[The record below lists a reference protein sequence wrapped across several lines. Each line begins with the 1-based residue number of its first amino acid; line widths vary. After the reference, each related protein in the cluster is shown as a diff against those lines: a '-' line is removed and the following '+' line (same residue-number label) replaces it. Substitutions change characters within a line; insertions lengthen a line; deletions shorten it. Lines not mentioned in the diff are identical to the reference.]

1 MLLSGGGFAFM
12 HLPKLAKLTVLIAVI
27 SELFSN
33 FALNYKQQL
42 SRMNYRTLRLKII
55 TGYAIL
61 AIVLVFAAQM
71 VYDST
76 RSLTALNT
84 ASERLM
90 ERRNIVDSL
99 VYSMLDAANAE
110 RSVMMGDT
118 RQWQRFSTSLSESQR
133 KAMQLKQL
141 VSDSVKAMRM
151 DTLANLLAAK
161 RDNAMMVL
169 NILADASG
177 DAVYARKVHDLQSG
191 RDSVVIHP
199 NEITNASNRETVYN
213 IVSTRRGFFRR
224 LSDAFRRQRSDT
236 IATTMQSGRTDSTAM
251 AQGINIADSVAVALA
266 DIHHEIKRADT
277 RRQDAIDNRTRSL
290 KLVSIQLAWRTGQM
304 LEDIQSDEHN
314 AMQRAI
320 NADMAARRATMMKIA
335 MLALLAIG
343 AAIVLIVYTLR
354 DIRRQ
359 RRDHERIVEAKNET
373 ERIMQQRQRLLLT
386 ITHDIKAP
394 VASISGFIALLR
406 EWVNQPKPVAYLDS
420 IRSSAE
426 HLLQLVGA
434 LLDYHQLESGKATT
448 HAVSFN
454 PARLVSDC
462 ATQARPVAN
471 KKNLEVVC
479 SLRPG
484 ADRMCQ
490 ADAFRIRQIMNNLI
504 GNAVKYTDRGT
515 ITVSAALNGS
525 QLTMS
530 VADTGSGM
538 TESEQQRIFNA
549 FTRLPDAQ
557 DKEGV
562 GLGLSITR
570 EAVNMLGGTIRVVSQ
585 KGKGS
590 KFTVTLPVTVDTV
603 QSAQP
608 ATIAGNTVPNV
619 ADNPTP
625 NVINPASIAASPAP
639 DMACVKSSSH
649 PIKVVIVDDD
659 RLQLQ
664 LLGEMMARMEN
675 ICLDIHVTS
684 SADEAIEMIGR
695 LRPQLVFTDIE
706 MPQMSGREMLR
717 RIDRNGIK
725 TVAMT
730 AHDQSIYTELR
741 AEGFDAC
748 LFKPFNVQTLAA
760 TLCQLTGIAPSVSI
774 PTASV
779 SDAKQDTALFAPLLV
794 FAEGDAEAEQQIIA
808 DTRQSI
814 ADYLSMLNDPND
826 TASIAKAAHKAMPLL
841 KMLMPDD
848 VEWLIELTP
857 ERIGQTDEEKRKK
870 LYEKFKGVLE
880 KI

>member
-1 MLLSGGGFAFM
+1 
-12 HLPKLAKLTVLIAVI
+12 
-27 SELFSN
+27 
-33 FALNYKQQL
+33 
-42 SRMNYRTLRLKII
+42 MNYRTLRLKII

-76 RSLTALNT
+76 RSLTDLNN

-199 NEITNASNRETVYN
+199 NEITNANNRETVYN

-251 AQGINIADSVAVALA
+251 AQGINIADSVAEALA

-290 KLVSIQLAWRTGQM
+290 RLVSIQLAWRTGQM

-454 PARLVSDC
+454 PAQLVSDC

-557 DKEGV
+557 GKEGV

-603 QSAQP
+603 QSVQP
-608 ATIAGNTVPNV
+608 TTIA
-619 ADNPTP
+619 DN
-625 NVINPASIAASPAP
+625 PAP

-684 SADEAIEMIGR
+684 SADEAIAMIGR

-725 TVAMT
+725 TVAIT

-774 PTASV
+774 PTASA
-779 SDAKQDTALFAPLLV
+779 SDAQHDTALFAPLLV

-841 KMLMPDD
+841 KMLMPDN
-848 VEWLIELTP
+848 VEWLTDLTP
-857 ERIGQTDEEKRKK
+857 ERIGQTDVAKRKK
-870 LYEKFKGVLE
+870 LYEKFKRVLE

>member
-1 MLLSGGGFAFM
+1 
-12 HLPKLAKLTVLIAVI
+12 
-27 SELFSN
+27 
-33 FALNYKQQL
+33 
-42 SRMNYRTLRLKII
+42 MNYRTLRLKII

-76 RSLTALNT
+76 RSLTDLNN

-141 VSDSVKAMRM
+141 VSDSIKAMRM

-251 AQGINIADSVAVALA
+251 AQGINIADSVAEALA

-406 EWVNQPKPVAYLDS
+406 EWVSQPKPVAYLDS

-557 DKEGV
+557 GKEGV

-608 ATIAGNTVPNV
+608 TTIA
-619 ADNPTP
+619 DN
-625 NVINPASIAASPAP
+625 PAP

-684 SADEAIEMIGR
+684 SADEAIAMIGR

-725 TVAMT
+725 TIAIT

-774 PTASV
+774 PTASA

-841 KMLMPDD
+841 KMLMPDN
-848 VEWLIELTP
+848 VEWLTALTP
-857 ERIGQTDEEKRKK
+857 ERIGQTDEAKRKK

>member
-1 MLLSGGGFAFM
+1 
-12 HLPKLAKLTVLIAVI
+12 
-27 SELFSN
+27 
-33 FALNYKQQL
+33 
-42 SRMNYRTLRLKII
+42 MNYRTLRLKII

-76 RSLTALNT
+76 RSLTDLNN

-133 KAMQLKQL
+133 KAMQLKRL
-141 VSDSVKAMRM
+141 VSDSIKAMRM

-251 AQGINIADSVAVALA
+251 AQGINIADSVAEALA

-290 KLVSIQLAWRTGQM
+290 RLVSIQLAWRTGQM

-557 DKEGV
+557 GKEGV

-608 ATIAGNTVPNV
+608 ATIA
-619 ADNPTP
+619 DN
-625 NVINPASIAASPAP
+625 PAP

-684 SADEAIEMIGR
+684 SADEAIAMIGR

-725 TVAMT
+725 TVAIT

-774 PTASV
+774 PTASA

-841 KMLMPDD
+841 KMLMPDN
-848 VEWLIELTP
+848 VEWLTNLTP
-857 ERIGQTDEEKRKK
+857 ERIGQTDEAKRKK

>member
-1 MLLSGGGFAFM
+1 
-12 HLPKLAKLTVLIAVI
+12 
-27 SELFSN
+27 
-33 FALNYKQQL
+33 
-42 SRMNYRTLRLKII
+42 
-55 TGYAIL
+55 
-61 AIVLVFAAQM
+61 
-71 VYDST
+71 
-76 RSLTALNT
+76 
-84 ASERLM
+84 
-90 ERRNIVDSL
+90 
-99 VYSMLDAANAE
+99 
-110 RSVMMGDT
+110 
-118 RQWQRFSTSLSESQR
+118 
-133 KAMQLKQL
+133 
-141 VSDSVKAMRM
+141 
-151 DTLANLLAAK
+151 
-161 RDNAMMVL
+161 
-169 NILADASG
+169 
-177 DAVYARKVHDLQSG
+177 
-191 RDSVVIHP
+191 
-199 NEITNASNRETVYN
+199 
-213 IVSTRRGFFRR
+213 
-224 LSDAFRRQRSDT
+224 
-236 IATTMQSGRTDSTAM
+236 
-251 AQGINIADSVAVALA
+251 
-266 DIHHEIKRADT
+266 
-277 RRQDAIDNRTRSL
+277 
-290 KLVSIQLAWRTGQM
+290 
-304 LEDIQSDEHN
+304 
-314 AMQRAI
+314 MQRAI
-320 NADMAARRATMMKIA
+320 NADMAARKATMMKIA
-335 MLALLAIG
+335 ALALLAIG
-343 AAIVLIVYTLR
+343 VAIVLIVYTLR

-359 RRDHERIVEAKNET
+359 RRDHESIIAAKNET
-373 ERIMQQRQRLLLT
+373 ERLMQQRQRLLLT

-406 EWVNQPKPVAYLDS
+406 EWVSQPKPVAYLDS

-471 KKNLEVVC
+471 NKNLEVVC
-479 SLRPG
+479 SLRTG
-484 ADRMCQ
+484 ADCVCQ

-557 DKEGV
+557 GKEGV

-570 EAVNMLGGTIRVVSQ
+570 EAVNMLGGTIRVASQ

-625 NVINPASIAASPAP
+625 NIINPASIAASPAP

-725 TVAMT
+725 TVAIT

-760 TLCQLTGIAPSVSI
+760 TLCQLTGIAPSVSV
-774 PTASV
+774 PTASA
-779 SDAKQDTALFAPLLV
+779 SSARHDATLFAPLLV
-794 FAEGDAEAEQQIIA
+794 FAECDAEAEQQIIA
-808 DTRQSI
+808 DTRKSI

-826 TASIAKAAHKAMPLL
+826 TASIVKAAHKAMPLL

-848 VEWLIELTP
+848 VEWLADLTP
-857 ERIGQTDEEKRKK
+857 ERIGQTDEAKRKK

>member
-1 MLLSGGGFAFM
+1 
-12 HLPKLAKLTVLIAVI
+12 
-27 SELFSN
+27 
-33 FALNYKQQL
+33 
-42 SRMNYRTLRLKII
+42 MNYRTLRLKII

-76 RSLTALNT
+76 RSLTDLNN

-141 VSDSVKAMRM
+141 VSDSIKAMRM

-251 AQGINIADSVAVALA
+251 AQGINIADSVAEALA

-373 ERIMQQRQRLLLT
+373 ELLMQQRQRLLLT

-454 PARLVSDC
+454 PAQLVSDC

-557 DKEGV
+557 GKEGV

-603 QSAQP
+603 QSVQP
-608 ATIAGNTVPNV
+608 TII
-619 ADNPTP
+619 ADN
-625 NVINPASIAASPAP
+625 PAP

-725 TVAMT
+725 TVAIT

-774 PTASV
+774 PTASA
-779 SDAKQDTALFAPLLV
+779 SDARQDTALFAPLLV

-826 TASIAKAAHKAMPLL
+826 TASIVKAAHKAMPLL
-841 KMLMPDD
+841 KMLMPDN
-848 VEWLIELTP
+848 VEWLADLTP
-857 ERIGQTDEEKRKK
+857 ERIGQTDVAKRKK
-870 LYEKFKGVLE
+870 LYDKFKGVLIYL
-880 KI
+880 KSQHLNRG

>member
-1 MLLSGGGFAFM
+1 
-12 HLPKLAKLTVLIAVI
+12 
-27 SELFSN
+27 
-33 FALNYKQQL
+33 
-42 SRMNYRTLRLKII
+42 MNYRTLRLKII

-251 AQGINIADSVAVALA
+251 AQGINIADSVAEALA

-320 NADMAARRATMMKIA
+320 NADMQARRSTMMKIA

-373 ERIMQQRQRLLLT
+373 ERLMQQRQRLLLT

-406 EWVNQPKPVAYLDS
+406 EWVSQPKPVAYLGS

-454 PARLVSDC
+454 PAQLVSDC

-479 SLRPG
+479 SLRTS
-484 ADRMCQ
+484 ADCVCQ

-557 DKEGV
+557 GKEGV

-603 QSAQP
+603 LSAQP

-619 ADNPTP
+619 ADNPIS
-625 NVINPASIAASPAP
+625 NIINPAPNAASPVS

-659 RLQLQ
+659 CLQLQ

-725 TVAMT
+725 TVAIT
-730 AHDQSIYTELR
+730 AHDQSIYSELR

-760 TLCQLTGIAPSVSI
+760 TLCQLTGIAPQISV
-774 PTASV
+774 PTASTSAV
-779 SDAKQDTALFAPLLV
+779 RHDDTLFAPLLV

-814 ADYLSMLNDPND
+814 ADYLSMLNDSND

-848 VEWLIELTP
+848 VEWLADLTP
-857 ERIGQTDEEKRKK
+857 ERIGQTDEAKRKK

>member
-1 MLLSGGGFAFM
+1 
-12 HLPKLAKLTVLIAVI
+12 
-27 SELFSN
+27 
-33 FALNYKQQL
+33 
-42 SRMNYRTLRLKII
+42 MNYRTLRLKII

-199 NEITNASNRETVYN
+199 NEITSASNRETVYN

-251 AQGINIADSVAVALA
+251 AQGINIADSVAEALA

-373 ERIMQQRQRLLLT
+373 ERLMQQRQRLLLT

-454 PARLVSDC
+454 PAQLVSDC

-525 QLTMS
+525 LLTMS

-549 FTRLPDAQ
+549 FTRLSDAQ
-557 DKEGV
+557 GKEGV

-603 QSAQP
+603 QSAKP

-625 NVINPASIAASPAP
+625 NVINPASIAASTAP

-664 LLGEMMARMEN
+664 LLGEMMVRMEN

-684 SADEAIEMIGR
+684 SADEAIAMIGR

-725 TVAMT
+725 TVAIT

-774 PTASV
+774 PTASA
-779 SDAKQDTALFAPLLV
+779 SDAKQDTAIFAPLLV

-841 KMLMPDD
+841 KMLMPDN
-848 VEWLIELTP
+848 VEWLTDLTP
-857 ERIGQTDEEKRKK
+857 ERIGQTDEAKRKK

>member
-1 MLLSGGGFAFM
+1 
-12 HLPKLAKLTVLIAVI
+12 
-27 SELFSN
+27 
-33 FALNYKQQL
+33 
-42 SRMNYRTLRLKII
+42 MNYRTLRLKII

-199 NEITNASNRETVYN
+199 NEITSANNRETVYN

-251 AQGINIADSVAVALA
+251 AQGINIADSVAEALA

-320 NADMAARRATMMKIA
+320 NADMQARRSTMMKIA

-373 ERIMQQRQRLLLT
+373 ERLMQQRQRLLLT

-406 EWVNQPKPVAYLDS
+406 EWVSQPKPVAYLGS

-454 PARLVSDC
+454 PAQLVSDC

-479 SLRPG
+479 SLRTS
-484 ADRMCQ
+484 ADCVCQ

-557 DKEGV
+557 GKEGV

-570 EAVNMLGGTIRVVSQ
+570 EAVCMLGGTIRVVSQ

-603 QSAQP
+603 LSAQP

-619 ADNPTP
+619 ADNPIS
-625 NVINPASIAASPAP
+625 NIINPAPNAASPAP

-659 RLQLQ
+659 CLQLQ

-760 TLCQLTGIAPSVSI
+760 TLCQLTGIAPQISV
-774 PTASV
+774 PTASTSAV
-779 SDAKQDTALFAPLLV
+779 RHDDTLFAPLLV

-814 ADYLSMLNDPND
+814 ADYLSMLNDSND

-848 VEWLIELTP
+848 VEWLADLTP
-857 ERIGQTDEEKRKK
+857 ERIGQTDEAKRKK

>member
-1 MLLSGGGFAFM
+1 
-12 HLPKLAKLTVLIAVI
+12 
-27 SELFSN
+27 
-33 FALNYKQQL
+33 
-42 SRMNYRTLRLKII
+42 MNYRTLRLKII

-76 RSLTALNT
+76 RSLTDLNT

-141 VSDSVKAMRM
+141 VSDSIKAMRM

-199 NEITNASNRETVYN
+199 NEITSANNRETVYN

-454 PARLVSDC
+454 PAQLVSDC

-557 DKEGV
+557 GKEGV

-590 KFTVTLPVTVDTV
+590 KFTVTLPVSVDTV
-603 QSAQP
+603 QSTQP
-608 ATIAGNTVPNV
+608 TTIA
-619 ADNPTP
+619 DN
-625 NVINPASIAASPAP
+625 PAP

-725 TVAMT
+725 TVAIT

-760 TLCQLTGIAPSVSI
+760 TLCQLTGITPSVSI
-774 PTASV
+774 PTASA
-779 SDAKQDTALFAPLLV
+779 SDAKQDTTLFAPLLV

-841 KMLMPDD
+841 KMLMPDN
-848 VEWLIELTP
+848 VEWLTDLTP
-857 ERIGQTDEEKRKK
+857 ERIGQTDEAKRKK

>member
-1 MLLSGGGFAFM
+1 
-12 HLPKLAKLTVLIAVI
+12 
-27 SELFSN
+27 
-33 FALNYKQQL
+33 
-42 SRMNYRTLRLKII
+42 MNYRTLRLKII

-76 RSLTALNT
+76 RSLTDLNN

-141 VSDSVKAMRM
+141 VSDSIKAMRM

-251 AQGINIADSVAVALA
+251 AHGINIADSVAEALA

-320 NADMAARRATMMKIA
+320 KADMAARRATMMKIA

-373 ERIMQQRQRLLLT
+373 EQIMQQRQRLLLT

-406 EWVNQPKPVAYLDS
+406 EWVSQPKPVAYLDS

-454 PARLVSDC
+454 PAQLVSDC

-530 VADTGSGM
+530 VVDTGSGM

-557 DKEGV
+557 GKEGV

-570 EAVNMLGGTIRVVSQ
+570 EAVSMLGGTIRVVSQ

-730 AHDQSIYTELR
+730 AHDQSIYSELR

-760 TLCQLTGIAPSVSI
+760 TLCQLTGIAPQISV
-774 PTASV
+774 PTASTSAV
-779 SDAKQDTALFAPLLV
+779 RHDDTLFAPLLV

-808 DTRQSI
+808 DTRKSI
-814 ADYLSMLNDPND
+814 AGYLEMLNDPND

-848 VEWLIELTP
+848 VEWLADLTP

>member
-1 MLLSGGGFAFM
+1 
-12 HLPKLAKLTVLIAVI
+12 
-27 SELFSN
+27 
-33 FALNYKQQL
+33 
-42 SRMNYRTLRLKII
+42 MNYRTLRLKII

-76 RSLTALNT
+76 RSLTDLNN

-141 VSDSVKAMRM
+141 VSDSLKAMRM

-199 NEITNASNRETVYN
+199 NEITSANNRETVYN

-224 LSDAFRRQRSDT
+224 LGDAFRRQRSDT
-236 IATTMQSGRTDSTAM
+236 IATTKQSGRTDSTAM
-251 AQGINIADSVAVALA
+251 AQGINIADSVAEALA

-320 NADMAARRATMMKIA
+320 KADMQARRSTMMKIA

-359 RRDHERIVEAKNET
+359 RRDHERIVEAKNES
-373 ERIMQQRQRLLLT
+373 ERLMQQRQRLLLT

-406 EWVNQPKPVAYLDS
+406 EWVSQPKPVAYLDS

-471 KKNLEVVC
+471 TKNLEVVC
-479 SLRPG
+479 SLRTG
-484 ADRMCQ
+484 ADCVCQ

-557 DKEGV
+557 GKEGV

-570 EAVNMLGGTIRVVSQ
+570 EAVNMLGGTIRVASQ

-625 NVINPASIAASPAP
+625 NIINPASIAASPAP

-725 TVAMT
+725 TVAIT

-760 TLCQLTGIAPSVSI
+760 TLCQLTGSAPSVSV
-774 PTASV
+774 PTASA
-779 SDAKQDTALFAPLLV
+779 SSARHDATLFAPLLV
-794 FAEGDAEAEQQIIA
+794 FAECDAEAEQQIIA
-808 DTRQSI
+808 DTRKSI

-848 VEWLIELTP
+848 VEWLADLTP
-857 ERIGQTDEEKRKK
+857 ERIGQTDEAKRKK
-870 LYEKFKGVLE
+870 LYVKFKGVLE

>member
-1 MLLSGGGFAFM
+1 
-12 HLPKLAKLTVLIAVI
+12 
-27 SELFSN
+27 
-33 FALNYKQQL
+33 
-42 SRMNYRTLRLKII
+42 MNYRTLRLKII

-76 RSLTALNT
+76 RSLTDLNN
-84 ASERLM
+84 ASEQLM

-141 VSDSVKAMRM
+141 VSDSIKAMRM

-290 KLVSIQLAWRTGQM
+290 RLVSIQLAWRTGQM

-320 NADMAARRATMMKIA
+320 NADMQARRSTMMKIA

-454 PARLVSDC
+454 PAQLVSDC

-471 KKNLEVVC
+471 NKNLEVVC

-557 DKEGV
+557 GKEGV

-570 EAVNMLGGTIRVVSQ
+570 EAVSMLGGTIRVVSQ

-608 ATIAGNTVPNV
+608 ATIAGNSAPNV
-619 ADNPTP
+619 
-625 NVINPASIAASPAP
+625 
-639 DMACVKSSSH
+639 ACVKSSSH
-649 PIKVVIVDDD
+649 PIKVVVVDDD

-684 SADEAIEMIGR
+684 STDEAIEMIGR

-725 TVAMT
+725 TVAIT
-730 AHDQSIYTELR
+730 AHDQSIYSELR

-748 LFKPFNVQTLAA
+748 LFKPFNIQTLAA

-774 PTASV
+774 PTASA
-779 SDAKQDTALFAPLLV
+779 SSARHDDTLFAPLLV

-808 DTRQSI
+808 DTRKSI
-814 ADYLSMLNDPND
+814 AGYLEMLNDPND

-848 VEWLIELTP
+848 VEWLADLTP

>member
-1 MLLSGGGFAFM
+1 
-12 HLPKLAKLTVLIAVI
+12 
-27 SELFSN
+27 
-33 FALNYKQQL
+33 
-42 SRMNYRTLRLKII
+42 MNYRTLRLKII

-251 AQGINIADSVAVALA
+251 AQGINIADSVAEALA

-320 NADMAARRATMMKIA
+320 NADMQARRSTMMKIA

-373 ERIMQQRQRLLLT
+373 ERLMQQRQRLLLT

-406 EWVNQPKPVAYLDS
+406 EWVSQPKPVAYLGS

-454 PARLVSDC
+454 PAQLVSDC

-479 SLRPG
+479 SLRTS
-484 ADRMCQ
+484 ADCVCQ

-530 VADTGSGM
+530 VADTGCGM

-557 DKEGV
+557 GKEGV

-570 EAVNMLGGTIRVVSQ
+570 EAVCMLGGTIRVVSQ

-608 ATIAGNTVPNV
+608 ATIAGNTAPNV

-625 NVINPASIAASPAP
+625 NVINPASIAASPVS

-725 TVAMT
+725 TVAIT

-760 TLCQLTGIAPSVSI
+760 TLCQLTGIAPQISV
-774 PTASV
+774 PTASTSAV
-779 SDAKQDTALFAPLLV
+779 RHDDTLFAPLLV

-848 VEWLIELTP
+848 VEWLADLTP

-870 LYEKFKGVLE
+870 MYEKFKGVLE

>member
-1 MLLSGGGFAFM
+1 
-12 HLPKLAKLTVLIAVI
+12 
-27 SELFSN
+27 
-33 FALNYKQQL
+33 
-42 SRMNYRTLRLKII
+42 MNYRTLRLKII

-76 RSLTALNT
+76 RSLTDLNN

-199 NEITNASNRETVYN
+199 NEITSANNRETVYN

-224 LSDAFRRQRSDT
+224 LGDAFRRQRSDT

-251 AQGINIADSVAVALA
+251 AQGINIADSVAEALA

-320 NADMAARRATMMKIA
+320 NADMQARRSTMMKIA

-373 ERIMQQRQRLLLT
+373 ERLMQQRQRLLLT

-406 EWVNQPKPVAYLDS
+406 EWVSQPKPVAYLDS

-454 PARLVSDC
+454 PAQLVSDC

-490 ADAFRIRQIMNNLI
+490 ADAFRIRQIMNLI

-557 DKEGV
+557 GKEGV

-590 KFTVTLPVTVDTV
+590 KFTVTLPVTVDIV
-603 QSAQP
+603 QSAQST
-608 ATIAGNTVPNV
+608 TI
-619 ADNPTP
+619 ADNPAP
-625 NVINPASIAASPAP
+625 NAADNPISNIINPAPNAAGSAP
-639 DMACVKSSSH
+639 DMACIKSSSH

-725 TVAMT
+725 TVAIT

-760 TLCQLTGIAPSVSI
+760 TLCQLTGIAPSVSV
-774 PTASV
+774 PTASASNV
-779 SDAKQDTALFAPLLV
+779 RHDDTLFAPLLV

-848 VEWLIELTP
+848 VEWLADLTP
-857 ERIGQTDEEKRKK
+857 ERIGQTDEAKRKK

>member
-1 MLLSGGGFAFM
+1 
-12 HLPKLAKLTVLIAVI
+12 
-27 SELFSN
+27 
-33 FALNYKQQL
+33 
-42 SRMNYRTLRLKII
+42 MNYRTLRLKII

-76 RSLTALNT
+76 RSLTDLNN

-199 NEITNASNRETVYN
+199 NEITSANNRETVYN

-224 LSDAFRRQRSDT
+224 LGDAFRRQRSDT

-251 AQGINIADSVAVALA
+251 AQGINIADSVAEALA

-304 LEDIQSDEHN
+304 LEDIQ
-314 AMQRAI
+314 
-320 NADMAARRATMMKIA
+320 RRRSTMMKIA

-359 RRDHERIVEAKNET
+359 RRDHERIVEAKNES
-373 ERIMQQRQRLLLT
+373 ERLMQQRQRLLLT

-406 EWVNQPKPVAYLDS
+406 EWVSQPKPVAYLDS
-420 IRSSAE
+420 IHSSAE

-471 KKNLEVVC
+471 NKNLEVVC
-479 SLRPG
+479 SLRTG
-484 ADRMCQ
+484 ADCVCQ
-490 ADAFRIRQIMNNLI
+490 ADAFRIRQILNNLI

-557 DKEGV
+557 GKEGV

-570 EAVNMLGGTIRVVSQ
+570 EAVNMLGGTIRVASQ

-625 NVINPASIAASPAP
+625 NIINPASIAASPAP

-725 TVAMT
+725 TVAIT

-760 TLCQLTGIAPSVSI
+760 TLCQLTGIAPSVSV
-774 PTASV
+774 PTASA
-779 SDAKQDTALFAPLLV
+779 SSARHDATLFAPLLV
-794 FAEGDAEAEQQIIA
+794 FAECDAEAEQQIIA
-808 DTRQSI
+808 DTRKSI

-848 VEWLIELTP
+848 VEWLADLTP

>member
-1 MLLSGGGFAFM
+1 
-12 HLPKLAKLTVLIAVI
+12 
-27 SELFSN
+27 
-33 FALNYKQQL
+33 
-42 SRMNYRTLRLKII
+42 MNYRTLRLKII

-61 AIVLVFAAQM
+61 AIVLVFVAQM

-76 RSLTALNT
+76 RSLTDLNN

-141 VSDSVKAMRM
+141 VSDSIKAMRM

-199 NEITNASNRETVYN
+199 NEITSANNRETVYN

-251 AQGINIADSVAVALA
+251 AQGINIADSVAEALA

-290 KLVSIQLAWRTGQM
+290 RLVSIQLAWRTGQM

-406 EWVNQPKPVAYLDS
+406 EWVSQPKPVAYLDS

-454 PARLVSDC
+454 PAQLVSDC
-462 ATQARPVAN
+462 ATQVRPVAN

-557 DKEGV
+557 GKEGV

-603 QSAQP
+603 QSVQP
-608 ATIAGNTVPNV
+608 TTI
-619 ADNPTP
+619 ADNP
-625 NVINPASIAASPAP
+625 VS

-725 TVAMT
+725 TVAIT

-774 PTASV
+774 PTASA
-779 SDAKQDTALFAPLLV
+779 SDAKHDTALFAPLLV

-841 KMLMPDD
+841 KMLMPDN
-848 VEWLIELTP
+848 VEWLTDLTP
-857 ERIGQTDEEKRKK
+857 ERIGQTDEAKRKK

>member
-1 MLLSGGGFAFM
+1 
-12 HLPKLAKLTVLIAVI
+12 
-27 SELFSN
+27 
-33 FALNYKQQL
+33 
-42 SRMNYRTLRLKII
+42 MNYRTLRLKII

-76 RSLTALNT
+76 RSLTDLNN
-84 ASERLM
+84 ASEQLM

-199 NEITNASNRETVYN
+199 NEITSASNRETVYN

-251 AQGINIADSVAVALA
+251 AQGINIADSVAEALA

-320 NADMAARRATMMKIA
+320 NADMQARRSTMMKIA

-373 ERIMQQRQRLLLT
+373 ERLMQQRQRLLLT

-454 PARLVSDC
+454 PAQLVSDC

-479 SLRPG
+479 SLRTS
-484 ADRMCQ
+484 ADCVCQ

-557 DKEGV
+557 GKEGV

-590 KFTVTLPVTVDTV
+590 KFTVTLPVIVDTV
-603 QSAQP
+603 QSAQS
-608 ATIAGNTVPNV
+608 ATIADNSAPNV

-625 NVINPASIAASPAP
+625 NVINPAPDAASPVS

-725 TVAMT
+725 TVAIT

-760 TLCQLTGIAPSVSI
+760 TLCQLTGIAPQISV
-774 PTASV
+774 PTAST
-779 SDAKQDTALFAPLLV
+779 STAMHDETLFAPLLV

-848 VEWLIELTP
+848 VEWLADLTP

>member
-1 MLLSGGGFAFM
+1 
-12 HLPKLAKLTVLIAVI
+12 
-27 SELFSN
+27 
-33 FALNYKQQL
+33 
-42 SRMNYRTLRLKII
+42 MNYRTLRLKII

-76 RSLTALNT
+76 RSLTDLNN

-141 VSDSVKAMRM
+141 VSDSIKAMRM

-251 AQGINIADSVAVALA
+251 AQGINIADSVAEALA

-290 KLVSIQLAWRTGQM
+290 RLVSIQLAWRTGQM

-479 SLRPG
+479 GLRPG

-557 DKEGV
+557 GKEGV

-603 QSAQP
+603 QSVQP
-608 ATIAGNTVPNV
+608 TTIA
-619 ADNPTP
+619 DN
-625 NVINPASIAASPAP
+625 PAP

-675 ICLDIHVTS
+675 ICLEIHVTS

-725 TVAMT
+725 TVAIT

-760 TLCQLTGIAPSVSI
+760 TLCQLTGIAPGVSI
-774 PTASV
+774 PTASA
-779 SDAKQDTALFAPLLV
+779 SDAQQDTTLFAPLLV

-841 KMLMPDD
+841 KMLMPDN
-848 VEWLIELTP
+848 VEWLADLTP
-857 ERIGQTDEEKRKK
+857 ERIGQTDEAKRKK
-870 LYEKFKGVLE
+870 LYEKFKGVLICL
-880 KI
+880 KSQHLNRG

>member
-1 MLLSGGGFAFM
+1 
-12 HLPKLAKLTVLIAVI
+12 
-27 SELFSN
+27 
-33 FALNYKQQL
+33 
-42 SRMNYRTLRLKII
+42 MNYRTLRLKII

-76 RSLTALNT
+76 RSLTDLNN

-251 AQGINIADSVAVALA
+251 AQGINIADSVAEALA

-290 KLVSIQLAWRTGQM
+290 RFVSIQLAWRTGQM

-373 ERIMQQRQRLLLT
+373 ERLMQQHQRLLLT

-454 PARLVSDC
+454 PAQLVSDC

-490 ADAFRIRQIMNNLI
+490 ADAFRIRQILNNLI

-557 DKEGV
+557 GKEGV

-590 KFTVTLPVTVDTV
+590 KFTVTLPVTVDTNPSV
-603 QSAQP
+603 QP
-608 ATIAGNTVPNV
+608 ATIADNSAPNV
-619 ADNPTP
+619 
-625 NVINPASIAASPAP
+625 
-639 DMACVKSSSH
+639 ACVKSSSH
-649 PIKVVIVDDD
+649 PIKVVVVDDD

-725 TVAMT
+725 TVAIT

-760 TLCQLTGIAPSVSI
+760 TLCQLTGIAPSVSV
-774 PTASV
+774 PTASTSAV
-779 SDAKQDTALFAPLLV
+779 RHDDTLFAPLLV

-814 ADYLSMLNDPND
+814 ADYLSMLNDSND

-848 VEWLIELTP
+848 VEWLADLTP

>member
-1 MLLSGGGFAFM
+1 
-12 HLPKLAKLTVLIAVI
+12 
-27 SELFSN
+27 
-33 FALNYKQQL
+33 
-42 SRMNYRTLRLKII
+42 MNYRTLRLKII

-76 RSLTALNT
+76 RSLTDLNN

-118 RQWQRFSTSLSESQR
+118 RQWQRFSTSLSESQH

-199 NEITNASNRETVYN
+199 NEITSANNRETVYN

-224 LSDAFRRQRSDT
+224 LGDAFRRQRSDT

-251 AQGINIADSVAVALA
+251 AQGINIADSVAEALA

-320 NADMAARRATMMKIA
+320 NADMAARRSTMMKIA

-373 ERIMQQRQRLLLT
+373 ERLMQQRQRLLLT

-406 EWVNQPKPVAYLDS
+406 EWVSQPKPVAYLDS

-426 HLLQLVGA
+426 HLLQLVDA
-434 LLDYHQLESGKATT
+434 LLDYHLLESGKATT

-484 ADRMCQ
+484 ADLMCQ

-557 DKEGV
+557 GKEGV

-590 KFTVTLPVTVDTV
+590 KFTVTLPVSVDTV
-603 QSAQP
+603 LSTHP
-608 ATIAGNTVPNV
+608 TTIADSPVSDV
-619 ADNPTP
+619 AC
-625 NVINPASIAASPAP
+625 I
-639 DMACVKSSSH
+639 KSSSH

-684 SADEAIEMIGR
+684 SADEAIAMIGR

-725 TVAMT
+725 TVAIT

-774 PTASV
+774 PTASA
-779 SDAKQDTALFAPLLV
+779 SDAQQDTALFAPLLV

-826 TASIAKAAHKAMPLL
+826 TASIAKATHKAMPLL
-841 KMLMPDD
+841 KMLMPDN
-848 VEWLIELTP
+848 VEWLTDLTP
-857 ERIGQTDEEKRKK
+857 ERIGQTDEAKRKK

>member
-1 MLLSGGGFAFM
+1 
-12 HLPKLAKLTVLIAVI
+12 
-27 SELFSN
+27 
-33 FALNYKQQL
+33 
-42 SRMNYRTLRLKII
+42 MNYRTLRLKII

-199 NEITNASNRETVYN
+199 NEITSANNRETVYN

-251 AQGINIADSVAVALA
+251 AQGINIADSVAEALA

-320 NADMAARRATMMKIA
+320 NADMQARRSTMMKIA

-406 EWVNQPKPVAYLDS
+406 EWVSQPKPVAYLGS

-454 PARLVSDC
+454 PAQLVSDC

-479 SLRPG
+479 SLRTS
-484 ADRMCQ
+484 ADCVCQ

-557 DKEGV
+557 GKEGV

-570 EAVNMLGGTIRVVSQ
+570 EAVCMLGGTIRVVSQ

-603 QSAQP
+603 LSAQP

-619 ADNPTP
+619 ADNPTT

-706 MPQMSGREMLR
+706 MPQMSGREILR

-760 TLCQLTGIAPSVSI
+760 TLRQLTGIAPSVSV
-774 PTASV
+774 PTASA
-779 SDAKQDTALFAPLLV
+779 SSARHDATLFAPLLV

-808 DTRQSI
+808 DTRKSI
-814 ADYLSMLNDPND
+814 AGYLEMLNDPND

-848 VEWLIELTP
+848 VEWLADLTP

>member
-1 MLLSGGGFAFM
+1 
-12 HLPKLAKLTVLIAVI
+12 
-27 SELFSN
+27 
-33 FALNYKQQL
+33 
-42 SRMNYRTLRLKII
+42 MNYRTLRLKII

-90 ERRNIVDSL
+90 ERRNVVDSL

-199 NEITNASNRETVYN
+199 NEITSANNRETVYN

-251 AQGINIADSVAVALA
+251 AQGINIADSVAEALA

-277 RRQDAIDNRTRSL
+277 RRQDAIDNRTHSL

-320 NADMAARRATMMKIA
+320 KADMQARRSTMMKIA

-373 ERIMQQRQRLLLT
+373 ERLMQQRQRLLLT

-406 EWVNQPKPVAYLDS
+406 EWVSQPKPVAYLDS
-420 IRSSAE
+420 IHSSAE

-448 HAVSFN
+448 HAVNFN

-471 KKNLEVVC
+471 NKNLEVVC
-479 SLRPG
+479 SLRTG
-484 ADRMCQ
+484 ADCVCQ

-515 ITVSAALNGS
+515 ITVSAELNGS

-557 DKEGV
+557 GKEGV

-570 EAVNMLGGTIRVVSQ
+570 EAVNMLGGTIRVASQ

-625 NVINPASIAASPAP
+625 NIINPASIAASPAP

-725 TVAMT
+725 TVAIT

-760 TLCQLTGIAPSVSI
+760 TLCQLTGIAPSVSV
-774 PTASV
+774 PTASA
-779 SDAKQDTALFAPLLV
+779 SSARHDATLFAPLLV
-794 FAEGDAEAEQQIIA
+794 
-808 DTRQSI
+808 
-814 ADYLSMLNDPND
+814 LPN
-826 TASIAKAAHKAMPLL
+826 AMPKPSNRLL
-841 KMLMPDD
+841 Q
-848 VEWLIELTP
+848 TP
-857 ERIGQTDEEKRKK
+857 ASRLPIIFQCST
-870 LYEKFKGVLE
+870 
-880 KI
+880 IPTTPHP

>member
-1 MLLSGGGFAFM
+1 
-12 HLPKLAKLTVLIAVI
+12 
-27 SELFSN
+27 
-33 FALNYKQQL
+33 
-42 SRMNYRTLRLKII
+42 MNYRTLRLKII

-76 RSLTALNT
+76 RSLTDLNN

-251 AQGINIADSVAVALA
+251 AQGINIADSVAEALA

-515 ITVSAALNGS
+515 IIVSAALNGS

-557 DKEGV
+557 GKEGV

-608 ATIAGNTVPNV
+608 TTI
-619 ADNPTP
+619 ADNPAP
-625 NVINPASIAASPAP
+625 NAADNPISNIINPAPNADNPAP

-725 TVAMT
+725 TVAIT

-774 PTASV
+774 PTASA
-779 SDAKQDTALFAPLLV
+779 SDARQDTTLFAPLLV

-841 KMLMPDD
+841 KMLMPDN
-848 VEWLIELTP
+848 VEWLADLTP
-857 ERIGQTDEEKRKK
+857 ERIGQTDVAKRKK

>member
-1 MLLSGGGFAFM
+1 
-12 HLPKLAKLTVLIAVI
+12 
-27 SELFSN
+27 
-33 FALNYKQQL
+33 
-42 SRMNYRTLRLKII
+42 MNYRTLRLKII

-199 NEITNASNRETVYN
+199 NEITSANNRETVYN

-251 AQGINIADSVAVALA
+251 AQGINIADSVAEALA

-320 NADMAARRATMMKIA
+320 NADMAARRFTMMKIA

-373 ERIMQQRQRLLLT
+373 ERLMQQRQRLLLT

-454 PARLVSDC
+454 PAQLVSDC

-471 KKNLEVVC
+471 NKNLEVVC

-557 DKEGV
+557 GKEGV

-625 NVINPASIAASPAP
+625 NIINPAPDAASPVS

-760 TLCQLTGIAPSVSI
+760 TLCQLTGIAPQISV
-774 PTASV
+774 PTASTSAV
-779 SDAKQDTALFAPLLV
+779 RHDDTLFAPLLV

-814 ADYLSMLNDPND
+814 ADYLSMLNDSND

-848 VEWLIELTP
+848 VEWLADLTP

>member
-1 MLLSGGGFAFM
+1 
-12 HLPKLAKLTVLIAVI
+12 
-27 SELFSN
+27 
-33 FALNYKQQL
+33 
-42 SRMNYRTLRLKII
+42 MNYRTLRLKII

-76 RSLTALNT
+76 RSLTDLNN

-251 AQGINIADSVAVALA
+251 AQGINIADSVAEALA

-290 KLVSIQLAWRTGQM
+290 RLVSIQLAWRTGQM

-434 LLDYHQLESGKATT
+434 LLDYHQLESGKATM

-454 PARLVSDC
+454 PAQLVSDC

-557 DKEGV
+557 GKEGV

-590 KFTVTLPVTVDTV
+590 KFTVTLPVTIDTN

-608 ATIAGNTVPNV
+608 TATAS
-619 ADNPTP
+619 NPTP
-625 NVINPASIAASPAP
+625 NMPCA
-639 DMACVKSSSH
+639 MSSSH

-684 SADEAIEMIGR
+684 SADEAIAMIGR

-725 TVAMT
+725 TVAIT
-730 AHDQSIYTELR
+730 AHDQSIYSELR

-779 SDAKQDTALFAPLLV
+779 SDAKHDTVLFAPLLV

-848 VEWLIELTP
+848 VEWLADLTP
-857 ERIGQTDEEKRKK
+857 ERIGQTDEAKRKK

>member
-1 MLLSGGGFAFM
+1 
-12 HLPKLAKLTVLIAVI
+12 
-27 SELFSN
+27 
-33 FALNYKQQL
+33 
-42 SRMNYRTLRLKII
+42 MNYRTLRLKII

-76 RSLTALNT
+76 RSLTDLNN

-141 VSDSVKAMRM
+141 VSDSIKAMRM

-251 AQGINIADSVAVALA
+251 AQGINIADSVAEALA

-290 KLVSIQLAWRTGQM
+290 RLVSIQLAWRTGQM

-320 NADMAARRATMMKIA
+320 NADMAARRSTMMKIA

-454 PARLVSDC
+454 PAQLVSDC

-484 ADRMCQ
+484 ADRMCH

-515 ITVSAALNGS
+515 ITVSAVLNGS

-557 DKEGV
+557 GKEGV

-590 KFTVTLPVTVDTV
+590 KFTVTLPVSVDTV

-608 ATIAGNTVPNV
+608 API
-619 ADNPTP
+619 ADNS
-625 NVINPASIAASPAP
+625 ALDRS
-639 DMACVKSSSH
+639 CVKSSSH

-725 TVAMT
+725 TVAIT

-774 PTASV
+774 PTASA

-841 KMLMPDD
+841 KMLMPDN
-848 VEWLIELTP
+848 VEWLADLTP
-857 ERIGQTDEEKRKK
+857 ERIGQTDVAKRKK
-870 LYEKFKGVLE
+870 LYEKFKGVLICL
-880 KI
+880 KSQHLNRG

>member
-1 MLLSGGGFAFM
+1 
-12 HLPKLAKLTVLIAVI
+12 
-27 SELFSN
+27 
-33 FALNYKQQL
+33 
-42 SRMNYRTLRLKII
+42 MNYRTLRLKII

-118 RQWQRFSTSLSESQR
+118 RQWKRFSSSLAESQH

-199 NEITNASNRETVYN
+199 NEITSANNRETVYN

-236 IATTMQSGRTDSTAM
+236 IATTMQSGRTDSTVM
-251 AQGINIADSVAVALA
+251 AQGINIADSVAEALA

-320 NADMAARRATMMKIA
+320 NADMAARRSTMMKIA

-406 EWVNQPKPVAYLDS
+406 EWVSQPKPVAYLDS

-434 LLDYHQLESGKATT
+434 LLDYHQLESGKATM

-454 PARLVSDC
+454 PAQLVSDC

-471 KKNLEVVC
+471 NKNLEVVC

-557 DKEGV
+557 GKEGV

-590 KFTVTLPVTVDTV
+590 KFTVKLPVVVDAV
-603 QSAQP
+603 QPAQP
-608 ATIAGNTVPNV
+608 ATVQSDKPSTIYRN
-619 ADNPTP
+619 
-625 NVINPASIAASPAP
+625 PAP
-639 DMACVKSSSH
+639 DAAYTAPNKPGAMSSSH

-725 TVAMT
+725 TVAIT

-760 TLCQLTGIAPSVSI
+760 TLCQLTGIAPSVSV
-774 PTASV
+774 PTASA
-779 SDAKQDTALFAPLLV
+779 SSARHDDTLFAPLLV
-794 FAEGDAEAEQQIIA
+794 FAEGDAEAEQQIVA

-848 VEWLIELTP
+848 VEWLADLTP

>member
-1 MLLSGGGFAFM
+1 
-12 HLPKLAKLTVLIAVI
+12 
-27 SELFSN
+27 
-33 FALNYKQQL
+33 
-42 SRMNYRTLRLKII
+42 MNYRTLRLKII

-76 RSLTALNT
+76 RSLTDLNN

-141 VSDSVKAMRM
+141 VSDSIKAMRM

-251 AQGINIADSVAVALA
+251 AQGINIADSVAEALA

-406 EWVNQPKPVAYLDS
+406 EWVSQPKPVAYLDS

-557 DKEGV
+557 GKEGV

-608 ATIAGNTVPNV
+608 TTIA
-619 ADNPTP
+619 DN
-625 NVINPASIAASPAP
+625 PAP

-684 SADEAIEMIGR
+684 SADEAIAMIGR

-725 TVAMT
+725 TIAIT

-774 PTASV
+774 PTASA
-779 SDAKQDTALFAPLLV
+779 SSARHDDTLFAPLLV

-841 KMLMPDD
+841 KMLMPDN
-848 VEWLIELTP
+848 VEWLTDLTP
-857 ERIGQTDEEKRKK
+857 ERIGQTDEAKRKK

>member
-1 MLLSGGGFAFM
+1 
-12 HLPKLAKLTVLIAVI
+12 
-27 SELFSN
+27 
-33 FALNYKQQL
+33 
-42 SRMNYRTLRLKII
+42 MNYRTLRLKII

-84 ASERLM
+84 ASEQLM

-118 RQWQRFSTSLSESQR
+118 RQWQRFSTSLSESQH

-199 NEITNASNRETVYN
+199 NEITSANNRETVYN

-224 LSDAFRRQRSDT
+224 LGDAFRRQRSDT

-251 AQGINIADSVAVALA
+251 AQGINIADSVAEALA

-454 PARLVSDC
+454 PAQLVSDC

-557 DKEGV
+557 GKEGV

-608 ATIAGNTVPNV
+608 APIV
-619 ADNPTP
+619 DNP
-625 NVINPASIAASPAP
+625 VP

-725 TVAMT
+725 TVAIT

-774 PTASV
+774 PTASA

-841 KMLMPDD
+841 KMLMPDN
-848 VEWLIELTP
+848 VEWLADLTP
-857 ERIGQTDEEKRKK
+857 ERIGQTDEAKRKK

>member
-1 MLLSGGGFAFM
+1 
-12 HLPKLAKLTVLIAVI
+12 
-27 SELFSN
+27 
-33 FALNYKQQL
+33 
-42 SRMNYRTLRLKII
+42 MNYRTLRLKII

-151 DTLANLLAAK
+151 DTLASLLAAK

-290 KLVSIQLAWRTGQM
+290 RLVSIQLAWRTGQM

-454 PARLVSDC
+454 PAQLVSDC

-479 SLRPG
+479 SLRTS
-484 ADRMCQ
+484 ADCVCL

-557 DKEGV
+557 GKEGV

-570 EAVNMLGGTIRVVSQ
+570 EAVNMLGGTIRVLSQ

-590 KFTVTLPVTVDTV
+590 KFTVTLPVTIDTN

-625 NVINPASIAASPAP
+625 NIINPASIAASPAP

-725 TVAMT
+725 TVAIT

-779 SDAKQDTALFAPLLV
+779 SDAQQDTALFAPLLV

-841 KMLMPDD
+841 KMLMPDN
-848 VEWLIELTP
+848 VEWLTDLTP
-857 ERIGQTDEEKRKK
+857 ERINQTDEAKRKK

>member
-1 MLLSGGGFAFM
+1 
-12 HLPKLAKLTVLIAVI
+12 
-27 SELFSN
+27 
-33 FALNYKQQL
+33 
-42 SRMNYRTLRLKII
+42 MNYRTLRLKII

-84 ASERLM
+84 ASEQLM

-118 RQWQRFSTSLSESQR
+118 RQWKRFSSSLAESQR

-151 DTLANLLAAK
+151 DTLASLLAAK

-199 NEITNASNRETVYN
+199 NEITSANNRETVYN

-251 AQGINIADSVAVALA
+251 AQGINIADSVAEALA

-373 ERIMQQRQRLLLT
+373 ERLMQQRQRLLLT

-454 PARLVSDC
+454 PAQLVSDC

-479 SLRPG
+479 SLRTS
-484 ADRMCQ
+484 ADCVCQ

-557 DKEGV
+557 GKEGV

-608 ATIAGNTVPNV
+608 ATIAGNKVPNV

-625 NVINPASIAASPAP
+625 NVINPAPDAASPVS
-639 DMACVKSSSH
+639 DMACVKSSSY

-760 TLCQLTGIAPSVSI
+760 TLCQLTGIAPQISV
-774 PTASV
+774 PTASTSAV
-779 SDAKQDTALFAPLLV
+779 RHDDTLFAPLLV

-848 VEWLIELTP
+848 VEWLADLTP

>member
-1 MLLSGGGFAFM
+1 
-12 HLPKLAKLTVLIAVI
+12 
-27 SELFSN
+27 
-33 FALNYKQQL
+33 
-42 SRMNYRTLRLKII
+42 MNYRTLRLKII

-76 RSLTALNT
+76 RSLTDLNN

-141 VSDSVKAMRM
+141 VSDSIKAMRM

-251 AQGINIADSVAVALA
+251 AQGINIADSVAEALA

-290 KLVSIQLAWRTGQM
+290 RLVSIQLAWRTGQM

-320 NADMAARRATMMKIA
+320 NADMQARRATMMKIA

-557 DKEGV
+557 GKEGV

-608 ATIAGNTVPNV
+608 TTIA
-619 ADNPTP
+619 DN
-625 NVINPASIAASPAP
+625 PAP

-725 TVAMT
+725 TVAIT

-774 PTASV
+774 PTASA
-779 SDAKQDTALFAPLLV
+779 SDARQDTALFAPLLV

-841 KMLMPDD
+841 KMLMPDN
-848 VEWLIELTP
+848 VEWLTDLTP
-857 ERIGQTDEEKRKK
+857 ERIVQTDEAKRKK
-870 LYEKFKGVLE
+870 LYDKFKGVLVCL
-880 KI
+880 KSQHLNRG

>member
-1 MLLSGGGFAFM
+1 
-12 HLPKLAKLTVLIAVI
+12 
-27 SELFSN
+27 
-33 FALNYKQQL
+33 
-42 SRMNYRTLRLKII
+42 MNYRTLRLKII

-76 RSLTALNT
+76 RSLTDLNN

-118 RQWQRFSTSLSESQR
+118 RQWQRFSSSLSESQR

-199 NEITNASNRETVYN
+199 NEITSANNRETVYN

-290 KLVSIQLAWRTGQM
+290 RLVSIQLAWRTGQM

-406 EWVNQPKPVAYLDS
+406 EWVIQPKPVAYLDS

-454 PARLVSDC
+454 PAQLVSDC

-557 DKEGV
+557 GKEGV

-608 ATIAGNTVPNV
+608 TTIADNSAPNV
-619 ADNPTP
+619 
-625 NVINPASIAASPAP
+625 
-639 DMACVKSSSH
+639 ACVKSSSH

-684 SADEAIEMIGR
+684 SADEAIAMIGR

-725 TVAMT
+725 TVAIT

-774 PTASV
+774 PTASA
-779 SDAKQDTALFAPLLV
+779 SDAKHDTVLFAPLLV

-814 ADYLSMLNDPND
+814 ADYLSMLNDSND

-848 VEWLIELTP
+848 VEWLADLTP
-857 ERIGQTDEEKRKK
+857 ERIEQTDEAKRKK
-870 LYEKFKGVLE
+870 LYEKFKGVLICL
-880 KI
+880 KSQHLNRG

>member
-1 MLLSGGGFAFM
+1 
-12 HLPKLAKLTVLIAVI
+12 
-27 SELFSN
+27 
-33 FALNYKQQL
+33 
-42 SRMNYRTLRLKII
+42 MNYRTLRLKII

-76 RSLTALNT
+76 RSLTDLNN
-84 ASERLM
+84 ASEQLM

-199 NEITNASNRETVYN
+199 NEITSASNRETVYN

-251 AQGINIADSVAVALA
+251 AQGINIADSVAEALA

-373 ERIMQQRQRLLLT
+373 ERLMQQRQRLLLT

-454 PARLVSDC
+454 PAQLVSDC

-549 FTRLPDAQ
+549 FPRLPDAQ
-557 DKEGV
+557 GKEGV

-590 KFTVTLPVTVDTV
+590 KFTVTLPVIVDTV
-603 QSAQP
+603 QSAQS
-608 ATIAGNTVPNV
+608 ATIADNSAPNV

-625 NVINPASIAASPAP
+625 NVINPAPDAASPVS

-725 TVAMT
+725 TVAIT

-760 TLCQLTGIAPSVSI
+760 TLCQLTGIAPQISV
-774 PTASV
+774 PTAST
-779 SDAKQDTALFAPLLV
+779 STAMHDETLFAPLLV

-848 VEWLIELTP
+848 VEWLADLTP

>member
-1 MLLSGGGFAFM
+1 
-12 HLPKLAKLTVLIAVI
+12 
-27 SELFSN
+27 
-33 FALNYKQQL
+33 
-42 SRMNYRTLRLKII
+42 MNYRTLRLKII

-76 RSLTALNT
+76 RSLTDLNN

-251 AQGINIADSVAVALA
+251 AQGINIADSVAEALA

-434 LLDYHQLESGKATT
+434 LLDYHLLESGKATT

-454 PARLVSDC
+454 PAQLVSDC

-484 ADRMCQ
+484 VDRMCQ

-525 QLTMS
+525 LLTMS

-538 TESEQQRIFNA
+538 NESEQQRIFNA

-557 DKEGV
+557 GKEGV

-570 EAVNMLGGTIRVVSQ
+570 EAVSMLGGTIRVVSQ

-608 ATIAGNTVPNV
+608 ATIASNTVPNV
-619 ADNPTP
+619 
-625 NVINPASIAASPAP
+625 
-639 DMACVKSSSH
+639 ACVKSSSH

-684 SADEAIEMIGR
+684 SADEAIAMIGR

-725 TVAMT
+725 TVAIT

-848 VEWLIELTP
+848 VEWLADLTP
-857 ERIGQTDEEKRKK
+857 ERIRQTDVVKRKK
-870 LYEKFKGVLE
+870 LYEKFKGVLICL
-880 KI
+880 KFHHLNRG

>member
-1 MLLSGGGFAFM
+1 
-12 HLPKLAKLTVLIAVI
+12 
-27 SELFSN
+27 
-33 FALNYKQQL
+33 
-42 SRMNYRTLRLKII
+42 MNYRTLRLKII

-76 RSLTALNT
+76 RSLTALNN

-133 KAMQLKQL
+133 KAMQLKLL

-199 NEITNASNRETVYN
+199 NEITSARNRETVYN

-290 KLVSIQLAWRTGQM
+290 RLVSIQLAWRTGQM

-373 ERIMQQRQRLLLT
+373 ERLMQQRQRLLLT

-434 LLDYHQLESGKATT
+434 LLDYHQLESGKATM

-454 PARLVSDC
+454 PAQLVSDC

-557 DKEGV
+557 GKEGV

-570 EAVNMLGGTIRVVSQ
+570 EAVSMLGGTIRVVSQ

-603 QSAQP
+603 RSAQP
-608 ATIAGNTVPNV
+608 AATAS
-619 ADNPTP
+619 NPTP
-625 NVINPASIAASPAP
+625 NMP
-639 DMACVKSSSH
+639 CVKSSSH

-725 TVAMT
+725 TVAIT

-779 SDAKQDTALFAPLLV
+779 SDAQQDTTLFAPLLV

-848 VEWLIELTP
+848 VEWLADLTP

>member
-1 MLLSGGGFAFM
+1 
-12 HLPKLAKLTVLIAVI
+12 
-27 SELFSN
+27 
-33 FALNYKQQL
+33 
-42 SRMNYRTLRLKII
+42 MNYRTLRLKII

-76 RSLTALNT
+76 RSLTDLNN

-251 AQGINIADSVAVALA
+251 AQGINIADSVAEALA

-406 EWVNQPKPVAYLDS
+406 EWVSQPKPVAYLDS

-454 PARLVSDC
+454 PAQLVSDC

-557 DKEGV
+557 GKEGV

-603 QSAQP
+603 QSVQP
-608 ATIAGNTVPNV
+608 TTIA
-619 ADNPTP
+619 DN
-625 NVINPASIAASPAP
+625 PAP

-725 TVAMT
+725 TVAIT

-774 PTASV
+774 PTASA

-841 KMLMPDD
+841 KMLMPDN
-848 VEWLIELTP
+848 VEWLTDLTP
-857 ERIGQTDEEKRKK
+857 ERIEQTDEAKRKK
-870 LYEKFKGVLE
+870 LYEKFKRVLICL
-880 KI
+880 KSQHLNRG

>member
-1 MLLSGGGFAFM
+1 
-12 HLPKLAKLTVLIAVI
+12 
-27 SELFSN
+27 
-33 FALNYKQQL
+33 
-42 SRMNYRTLRLKII
+42 MNYRTLRLKII

-76 RSLTALNT
+76 RSLTDLNN

-141 VSDSVKAMRM
+141 VSDSIKAMRM
-151 DTLANLLAAK
+151 DTLASLLAAK

-251 AQGINIADSVAVALA
+251 AQGINIADSVAEALA

-290 KLVSIQLAWRTGQM
+290 RLVSIQLAWRTGQM

-454 PARLVSDC
+454 PAQLVSDC

-557 DKEGV
+557 GKEGV

-608 ATIAGNTVPNV
+608 TTIA
-619 ADNPTP
+619 DN
-625 NVINPASIAASPAP
+625 PAP
-639 DMACVKSSSH
+639 DMACIKSSSH

-684 SADEAIEMIGR
+684 SADEAIAMIGL

-725 TVAMT
+725 TVAIT

-774 PTASV
+774 PTASA
-779 SDAKQDTALFAPLLV
+779 SDARQYTTLFAPLLV

-841 KMLMPDD
+841 KMLMPDN
-848 VEWLIELTP
+848 VEWLTDLTP
-857 ERIGQTDEEKRKK
+857 ERIGQTDEAKRKK

>member
-1 MLLSGGGFAFM
+1 
-12 HLPKLAKLTVLIAVI
+12 
-27 SELFSN
+27 
-33 FALNYKQQL
+33 
-42 SRMNYRTLRLKII
+42 MNYRTLRLKII

-76 RSLTALNT
+76 RSLTDLNN

-118 RQWQRFSTSLSESQR
+118 RQWKRFSTSLSESQR

-290 KLVSIQLAWRTGQM
+290 RLVSIQLAWRTGQM

-406 EWVNQPKPVAYLDS
+406 EWVSQPKPVAYLDS

-557 DKEGV
+557 GKEGV

-608 ATIAGNTVPNV
+608 TTIA
-619 ADNPTP
+619 DN
-625 NVINPASIAASPAP
+625 PAP

-684 SADEAIEMIGR
+684 SADEAIAMIGR

-725 TVAMT
+725 TIAIT

-774 PTASV
+774 PTASA

-841 KMLMPDD
+841 KMLMPDN
-848 VEWLIELTP
+848 VEWLTALTP
-857 ERIGQTDEEKRKK
+857 ERIGQTDEAKRKK